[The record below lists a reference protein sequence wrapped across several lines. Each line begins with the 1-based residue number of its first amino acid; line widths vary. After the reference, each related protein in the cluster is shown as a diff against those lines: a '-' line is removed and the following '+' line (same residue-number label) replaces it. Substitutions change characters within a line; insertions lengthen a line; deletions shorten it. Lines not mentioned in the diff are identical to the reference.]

1 MCQYNIE
8 TMAIMVENN
17 IIEPLIVSQSGRI
30 ISKHSETHINK
41 TISSTHGVEY
51 LKLLCWQN
59 MAGVERN
66 GFYHYLFIY

>member
-17 IIEPLIVSQSGRI
+17 IIEPLIVCQSERI
-30 ISKHSETHINK
+30 ISKHSENHINK

-51 LKLLCWQN
+51 LKLLGW
-59 MAGVERN
+59 
-66 GFYHYLFIY
+66 